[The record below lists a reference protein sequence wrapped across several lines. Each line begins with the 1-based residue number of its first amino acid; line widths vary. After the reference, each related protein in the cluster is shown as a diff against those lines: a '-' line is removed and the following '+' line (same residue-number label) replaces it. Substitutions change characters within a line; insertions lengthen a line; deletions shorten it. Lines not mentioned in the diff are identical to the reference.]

1 MGLIFIDLVE
11 VEKKTHSTTNLMLKE
26 QRKQTERMVLNM
38 KRKFLE
44 DMGLEKEQVD
54 KILDENSQDIGKAKG
69 DSEKIQKDL
78 DAANAEVES
87 LKGQI
92 SDRDKQ
98 LETLKNSTGDV
109 EGMKQEIAKLQ
120 ADNKAKD
127 DAHAAEIKQL
137 KIDAAIDSALTGAK
151 AKNNTAVKA
160 LLKDLDKAELA
171 EDGTI
176 KGLAEQIE
184 ALQKSDAYLFD
195 TTTKKQTQVKGAKPG
210 ESGNE
215 DGDHGVDTS
224 KMTYS
229 ELAAYM
235 AEHPDAKID

>member
-1 MGLIFIDLVE
+1 
-11 VEKKTHSTTNLMLKE
+11 MLKE

-109 EGMKQEIAKLQ
+109 EGMKQQIAKLQ

-171 EDGTI
+171 DDGTI

-195 TTTKKQTQVKGAKPG
+195 TTTKKKTQVKGAKPG
-210 ESGNE
+210 ESGND
-215 DGDHGVDTS
+215 DGDHEVDTS

-235 AEHPDAKID
+235 AEHPDAEI

>member
-1 MGLIFIDLVE
+1 MKKEEFVKLGISEDLAAKAEAASQEELKGYIPKARFDE
-11 VEKKTHSTTNLMLKE
+11 VNNEKKK
-26 QRKQTERMVLNM
+26 
-38 KRKFLE
+38 LE
-44 DMGLEKEQVD
+44 
-54 KILDENSQDIGKAKG
+54 LD
-69 DSEKIQKDL
+69 
-78 DAANAEVES
+78 VR
-87 LKGQI
+87 
-92 SDRDKQ
+92 DRDGQ

-109 EGMKQEIAKLQ
+109 EAMKQQIATLQ

-127 DAHAAEIKQL
+127 EAHAAEIKQL
-137 KIDAAIDSALTGAK
+137 KIDAAVDAALTGAR
-151 AKNNTAVKA
+151 AKNTTAVKV
-160 LLKDLDKAELA
+160 LLKDLDKAEIG

-184 ALQKSDAYLFD
+184 ALQKSDEYLFEAKE
-195 TTTKKQTQVKGAKPG
+195 TKKTQVKGAKPG

>member
-1 MGLIFIDLVE
+1 
-11 VEKKTHSTTNLMLKE
+11 MLKE

-69 DSEKIQKDL
+69 DSEKIQKDM

-109 EGMKQEIAKLQ
+109 EAMKQQIATLQ

-171 EDGTI
+171 DDGTI

-195 TTTKKQTQVKGAKPG
+195 TTTKKKTQVKGAKPG
-210 ESGNE
+210 ESGND
-215 DGDHGVDTS
+215 DGDHEVDTS

-235 AEHPDAKID
+235 AEHPDAEI

>member
-1 MGLIFIDLVE
+1 MKKEEFVKLGISEDLAAKAEAASQEELKGYIPKARFDE
-11 VEKKTHSTTNLMLKE
+11 VNNEKKK
-26 QRKQTERMVLNM
+26 
-38 KRKFLE
+38 LE
-44 DMGLEKEQVD
+44 
-54 KILDENSQDIGKAKG
+54 LD
-69 DSEKIQKDL
+69 
-78 DAANAEVES
+78 VR
-87 LKGQI
+87 
-92 SDRDKQ
+92 DRDGQ

-109 EGMKQEIAKLQ
+109 EAMKQQIATLQ

-127 DAHAAEIKQL
+127 EAHAAEIKQL
-137 KIDAAIDSALTGAK
+137 KIDAAVDAALTGAR
-151 AKNNTAVKA
+151 AKNTTAVKA
-160 LLKDLDKAELA
+160 LLKDLDKAELG

-184 ALQKSDAYLFD
+184 ALQKSDEYLFEAKE
-195 TTTKKQTQVKGAKPG
+195 TKKTQVKGAKPG

>member
-1 MGLIFIDLVE
+1 
-11 VEKKTHSTTNLMLKE
+11 MLKE

-127 DAHAAEIKQL
+127 DAHAAEIKKL

>member
-1 MGLIFIDLVE
+1 
-11 VEKKTHSTTNLMLKE
+11 MLKE

-78 DAANAEVES
+78 NAANAEVES
-87 LKGQI
+87 LKGQV

-109 EGMKQEIAKLQ
+109 EGMKQQIAKLQ

-127 DAHAAEIKQL
+127 EAHAAEIKQL

>member
-1 MGLIFIDLVE
+1 
-11 VEKKTHSTTNLMLKE
+11 MLKE

-127 DAHAAEIKQL
+127 DAHAAEIMQL

>member
-1 MGLIFIDLVE
+1 
-11 VEKKTHSTTNLMLKE
+11 
-26 QRKQTERMVLNM
+26 M

-109 EGMKQEIAKLQ
+109 EAMKQQIATLQ
-120 ADNKAKD
+120 AANKAKD

-171 EDGTI
+171 DDGTI

-195 TTTKKQTQVKGAKPG
+195 TTTKKKTQVKGAKPG
-210 ESGNE
+210 ESGND
-215 DGDHGVDTS
+215 DGDHEVDTS

-235 AEHPDAKID
+235 AEHPDAEI

>member
-1 MGLIFIDLVE
+1 
-11 VEKKTHSTTNLMLKE
+11 
-26 QRKQTERMVLNM
+26 M

-44 DMGLEKEQVD
+44 DMGLEKEKVD

-109 EGMKQEIAKLQ
+109 EAMKQQIATLQ

-171 EDGTI
+171 DDGTI

-195 TTTKKQTQVKGAKPG
+195 TTTKKKTQVKGAKPG
-210 ESGNE
+210 ESGND
-215 DGDHGVDTS
+215 DGDHEVDTS

-235 AEHPDAKID
+235 AEHPDAEI

>member
-1 MGLIFIDLVE
+1 MKGGTNMKKDEFVKLGVDEKTAKKLETASQEELKGYIPKARFDE
-11 VEKKTHSTTNLMLKE
+11 VNNEKKK
-26 QRKQTERMVLNM
+26 
-38 KRKFLE
+38 LE
-44 DMGLEKEQVD
+44 
-54 KILDENSQDIGKAKG
+54 LD
-69 DSEKIQKDL
+69 
-78 DAANAEVES
+78 VR
-87 LKGQI
+87 
-92 SDRDKQ
+92 DRDSQ

-109 EGMKQEIAKLQ
+109 EVMKQQIATLQ
-120 ADNKAKD
+120 ADNKTKD
-127 DAHAAEIKQL
+127 ETHAAEIKQL
-137 KIDAAIDSALTGAK
+137 KIDSAVLTALTGAK

-160 LLKDLDKAELA
+160 LLKDLDKAEFA

-184 ALQKSDAYLFD
+184 SLQKSDAYLFES
-195 TTTKKQTQVKGAKPG
+195 KSFKPNVRGAKPG

-235 AEHPDAKID
+235 AENPDAKI

>member
-1 MGLIFIDLVE
+1 
-11 VEKKTHSTTNLMLKE
+11 MLKE

-127 DAHAAEIKQL
+127 DVHAAEIKQL

>member
-1 MGLIFIDLVE
+1 
-11 VEKKTHSTTNLMLKE
+11 MLKE

-195 TTTKKQTQVKGAKPG
+195 TTTKKKTQVKGAKPG
-210 ESGNE
+210 ESGND
-215 DGDHGVDTS
+215 DGDHEVDTS

>member
-1 MGLIFIDLVE
+1 MKKEEFVKLGISEDLAAKAE
-11 VEKKTHSTTNLMLKE
+11 VASQEELKGYIPKARFDEVNNEKKK
-26 QRKQTERMVLNM
+26 
-38 KRKFLE
+38 LE
-44 DMGLEKEQVD
+44 
-54 KILDENSQDIGKAKG
+54 LD
-69 DSEKIQKDL
+69 
-78 DAANAEVES
+78 VR
-87 LKGQI
+87 
-92 SDRDKQ
+92 DRDGQ

-109 EGMKQEIAKLQ
+109 EAMKQQIATLQ

-127 DAHAAEIKQL
+127 EAHAAEIKQL
-137 KIDAAIDSALTGAK
+137 KIDAAVDAALTGAR
-151 AKNNTAVKA
+151 AKNTTAVKA
-160 LLKDLDKAELA
+160 LLKDLDKAEIG

-176 KGLAEQIE
+176 KGLADQIE
-184 ALQKSDAYLFD
+184 ALQKSDEYLFEAKE
-195 TTTKKQTQVKGAKPG
+195 TKKTQVKGAKPG